1 MALSLTTEQDDP
13 ATLDELPPEMLVH
26 VFICGSIWELG
37 RAACVC
43 HAFQKHVESA
53 LWQRAGLC
61 GERDAPL
68 PDGESSWV
76 QLLCWRERRR
86 VSVSE
91 GTIIAGGHMHSAFA
105 DAEGRLLTCG
115 TDTDERGF
123 LGHGE
128 GSRSVTTP
136 LPLPSLGPPAERV
149 VSVAAHTMH
158 TLALTAQGAVYS
170 FGHGGCGKLGH
181 GSEEGEWM
189 PRRIEA
195 LAHEHVSAIAAGQMH
210 SLVKTREG
218 RVYTFGSGFGGKL
231 GHGSRHNQ
239 LLPKLVEGLAG
250 VPVTA
255 VATGSNHSL
264 VVAEGGDVFSFGHG
278 VMGQLRWLKVPPA
291 QFDTPAPSASLDH
304 LKAQTAP
311 PTPQSPA

>member
-1 MALSLTTEQDDP
+1 
-13 ATLDELPPEMLVH
+13 
-26 VFICGSIWELG
+26 
-37 RAACVC
+37 
-43 HAFQKHVESA
+43 
-53 LWQRAGLC
+53 
-61 GERDAPL
+61 
-68 PDGESSWV
+68 
-76 QLLCWRERRR
+76 
-86 VSVSE
+86 
-91 GTIIAGGHMHSAFA
+91 
-105 DAEGRLLTCG
+105 
-115 TDTDERGF
+115 
-123 LGHGE
+123 
-128 GSRSVTTP
+128 
-136 LPLPSLGPPAERV
+136 
-149 VSVAAHTMH
+149 
-158 TLALTAQGAVYS
+158 
-170 FGHGGCGKLGH
+170 
-181 GSEEGEWM
+181 M